1 MDKAKLIALF
11 MILIMVGSAVGY
23 AIVLAL
29 GY

>member
-11 MILIMVGSAVGY
+11 MIFIMAFSLIAYAV
-23 AIVLAL
+23 VLAL